1 MTRILAAL
9 LLAMVAIVG
18 CAGEDPPGAP
28 ATRDSV
34 GQAVLEMDALARGRI
49 GLSLAAMALLQQG
62 GEMRYFLVE
71 SFSAEELKALKTLED
86 GKFAQLNQV
95 EGPEGP
101 LVEVLPT
108 PKGEA
113 VRAAWRAAAA
123 R

>member
-1 MTRILAAL
+1 
-9 LLAMVAIVG
+9 MVAIVG

-62 GEMRYFLVE
+62 GEMRYFLAE
-71 SFSAEELKALKTLED
+71 SFSAEELKALKALED
-86 GKFAQLNQV
+86 GKFAQLNHV
-95 EGPEGP
+95 EGPEGA

-108 PKGEA
+108 PRGEA